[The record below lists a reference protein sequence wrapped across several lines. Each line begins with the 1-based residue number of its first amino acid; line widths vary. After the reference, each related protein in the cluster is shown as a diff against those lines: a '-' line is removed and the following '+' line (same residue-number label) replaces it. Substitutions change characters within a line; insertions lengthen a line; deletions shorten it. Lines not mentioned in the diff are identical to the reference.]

1 MLDDGKARMLFR
13 NSMLFYFSSDIW
25 SSYTSHSYNTHK
37 FQESVYKEA
46 QAVKAW
52 WYLASNKSK
61 LNDIT

>member
-46 QAVKAW
+46 GCKGLVVF
-52 WYLASNKSK
+52 S
-61 LNDIT
+61 LNQK